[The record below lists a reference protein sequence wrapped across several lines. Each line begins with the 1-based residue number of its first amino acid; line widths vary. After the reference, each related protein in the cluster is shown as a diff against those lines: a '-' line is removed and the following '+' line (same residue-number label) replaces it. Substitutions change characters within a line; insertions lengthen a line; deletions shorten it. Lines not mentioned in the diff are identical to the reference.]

1 MDRALIVRANEVKRA
16 KRLLE
21 QYLEIVPRNR
31 CRPSFN
37 QVIREVAK
45 AHGTPLIDLE
55 AAAQS
60 VVPDGL
66 PGAEQ
71 FVSYCHMNWESQAR
85 MADTMLAGLK
95 KNNAAPKGRAVEAP
109 VEDRGAIFEEMKK
122 RPPAA
127 SY

>member
-1 MDRALIVRANEVKRA
+1 LYALNEVKRA

-45 AHGTPLIDLE
+45 AQGAPLIDLE

-66 PGAEQ
+66 PGGEQ

-85 MADTMLAGLK
+85 MADIMLVGLK